1 MPDERVTL
9 TLKLDARLMTRIDR
23 SAHRAGLNRTQCVL
37 QWLPDY
43 HEWRPGDNAADT
55 TRRIDE
61 HSFTAR

>member
-9 TLKLDARLMTRIDR
+9 TLKLDPRVMARIDR
-23 SAHRAGLNRTQCVL
+23 EAAAQGQNRKQYVL
-37 QWLPDY
+37 SWLPDY